1 MKRNK
6 LLIFLVASLPIFIG
20 GLTSCAQAD
29 SSNASGSQVLRVL
42 NWEDY
47 IYIQDEEEG
56 YEAEDMVVQFE
67 KYIKENYPEYSNV
80 KVVYDTTDT
89 NETMF
94 NEIQTGKTHYDL
106 ICPSDYMIQKL
117 LSLDLLEPLDRS
129 LLPNFQKY
137 VSPYMKEQLDSITV
151 DVKDEKGNLI
161 ETKSLKDY
169 AVGYMWGTLGI
180 VFNPE
185 YHTFVDRNIGA
196 DKAIYDMQ
204 TWSSLWNKDY
214 KGTISVKDSMRDT
227 YAIGVIETY
236 KEELQAL
243 RNKYLNHEIDDE
255 TYNNGVTEIFNR
267 SEQHQI
273 DEVSKTLSSLKDNV
287 FGLEVDSGK
296 QDIVEGKI
304 GINFAWSGDACY
316 SIELAADEKG
326 IDLLYAVPE
335 LGSNIWFDGWCMPKD
350 EARSDAQYE
359 LAHLFIDFMSQPVNA
374 AQNVSY
380 IGYTSFVGGDEMLD
394 QTRDWYDIRTEY
406 IYYGEDYD
414 SLYYVDPNNGE
425 EVEVWYD
432 DCHYEVDEDPA
443 YDDVELYYYNELDEA
458 VLINEKYNERLVI
471 DPEWEVVDL
480 SYAFDETLDE
490 YSKEDGD
497 TLFYSDNYL
506 PYYDEENNHNISVG
520 GAFFC
525 QYPDKE
531 TMNRC
536 AVMRDFGD
544 NNKLILEMWENFK
557 SDPLP
562 AWATILFAFEIV
574 LIVGFVGYFVF
585 SKYIKHSLRKKRKE
599 TK

>member
-1 MKRNK
+1 MKKIRK
-6 LLIFLVASLPIFIG
+6 
-20 GLTSCAQAD
+20 
-29 SSNASGSQVLRVL
+29 
-42 NWEDY
+42 
-47 IYIQDEEEG
+47 
-56 YEAEDMVVQFE
+56 
-67 KYIKENYPEYSNV
+67 
-80 KVVYDTTDT
+80 
-89 NETMF
+89 
-94 NEIQTGKTHYDL
+94 
-106 ICPSDYMIQKL
+106 
-117 LSLDLLEPLDRS
+117 
-129 LLPNFQKY
+129 NFK
-137 VSPYMKEQLDSITV
+137 
-151 DVKDEKGNLI
+151 
-161 ETKSLKDY
+161 
-169 AVGYMWGTLGI
+169 
-180 VFNPE
+180 
-185 YHTFVDRNIGA
+185 
-196 DKAIYDMQ
+196 
-204 TWSSLWNKDY
+204 
-214 KGTISVKDSMRDT
+214 
-227 YAIGVIETY
+227 
-236 KEELQAL
+236 
-243 RNKYLNHEIDDE
+243 
-255 TYNNGVTEIFNR
+255 
-267 SEQHQI
+267 
-273 DEVSKTLSSLKDNV
+273 
-287 FGLEVDSGK
+287 
-296 QDIVEGKI
+296 
-304 GINFAWSGDACY
+304 
-316 SIELAADEKG
+316 KG

-480 SYAFDETLDE
+480 SYAFDDTLDE

-599 TK
+599 IK

>member
-1 MKRNK
+1 MKNNK
-6 LLIFLVASLPIFIG
+6 LLVLLVATLPVFVG
-20 GLTSCAQAD
+20 GLTSCGNSGVNTD
-29 SSNASGSQVLRVL
+29 SNSQILRIL

-47 IYIQDEEEG
+47 IYEQDEEEG
-56 YEAEDMVVQFE
+56 NLEEDMVVQFE
-67 KYIKENYPEYSNV
+67 QYIRANYPQYSNI

-94 NEIQTGKTHYDL
+94 NEIQTGKTQYDL

-117 LSLDLLEPLDRS
+117 LSLDLLETLDRS
-129 LLPNFQKY
+129 LMPNYENY
-137 VSPYMKEQLDSITV
+137 VSPYMKNQLDSISI
-151 DVKDEKGNLI
+151 DIKDEEGNVVS
-161 ETKSLKDY
+161 TKYLKEY
-169 AVGYMWGTLGI
+169 AAGYMWGTLGI

-185 YHTFVDRNIGA
+185 YHTFTERDISA
-196 DKAIYDMQ
+196 DKVIEDME

-236 KEELQAL
+236 KDELQTL
-243 RNKYLNHEIDDE
+243 RDQYINGEISASV
-255 TYNNGVTEIFNR
+255 YNQGVTSIFNR
-267 SEQHQI
+267 SEKHQVE
-273 DEVSKTLSSLKDNV
+273 EVSKTLSTLKQNV

-316 SIELAADEKG
+316 SIELASGEKG

-350 EARSDAQYE
+350 ENRSDSQYE
-359 LAHLFIDFMSQPVNA
+359 LAHLFIDFISSPVNA
-374 AQNVSY
+374 AQNGSY
-380 IGYTSFVGGDEMLD
+380 IGYTSFVGGDAMLD

-406 IYYGEDYD
+406 IYYGEDYE
-414 SLYYVDPNNGE
+414 SLYYVDPISDE
-425 EVEVWYD
+425 EIEVWYD
-432 DCHYEVDEDPA
+432 DCHYEEEHDSD
-443 YDDVELYYYNELDEA
+443 YDDVELYYYNEEG
-458 VLINEKYNERLVI
+458 VEVYIEETYNERLII
-471 DPEWEVVDL
+471 DPSWEVIDL
-480 SYAFDETLDE
+480 SYAFEETLDD
-490 YSKEDGD
+490 YSGEDGD

-506 PYYDEENNHNISVG
+506 PYYDENGDHNISVG

-525 QYPDKE
+525 QYPDQE

-536 AVMRDFGD
+536 AVMKDFGE

-562 AWATILFAFEIV
+562 VWATVLFILEIA
-574 LIVGFVGYFVF
+574 LIGGFVGWFFF
-585 SKYIKHSLRKKRKE
+585 SKYIKISLRKKRK
-599 TK
+599 TNK